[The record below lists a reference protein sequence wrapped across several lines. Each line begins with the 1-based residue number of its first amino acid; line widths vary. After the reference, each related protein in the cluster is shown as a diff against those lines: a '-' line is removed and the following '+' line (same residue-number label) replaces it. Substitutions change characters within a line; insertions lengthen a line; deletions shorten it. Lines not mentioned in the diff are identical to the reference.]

1 MADKTTF
8 KLKTPIKAHAE
19 ELTQLE
25 VRRPTVQEI
34 RAIKVLPYVLTESNM
49 PVPDMEATC
58 KYLAVCAAIPQ
69 GSVEQLSLVDLNGL
83 AWLVT
88 GFFLSNGSEEPTT

>member
-1 MADKTTF
+1 MAEKEIV
-8 KLKTPIKAHAE
+8 KLKAPIKAHGE

-34 RAIKVLPYVLTESNM
+34 RAIKALPYVLTESNM

-69 GSVEQLSLVDLNGL
+69 GSVEQLSLADLNTL

-88 GFFLSNGSEEPTT
+88 GFFLSNGSEEPAT

>member
-1 MADKTTF
+1 MAEKTTF

-19 ELTQLE
+19 ELTELE

-69 GSVEQLSLVDLNGL
+69 GSVEQLSLADLNGL